1 MRSTLKARIITS
13 VLVCF
18 IAVWF
23 PSILILFSHMNK
35 EVYDEASSVVREQVG
50 NALGE
55 VNDDIF
61 SIVDAISWICSEKS
75 VAEAFEYS
83 SLDERGAAVAVLE
96 AQRRIEA
103 YMAASSVSSSLNK
116 IILFSPDS
124 SLFFEYTVWRSGT
137 LGDVDL
143 ILSSPEFQNLS
154 FPPGVIVSISLGR
167 TLNPVSELCV
177 IAYGKVRDSNAY
189 VYAEFSA
196 EIFEPLI
203 SIFPDIYIYS
213 SDYSYPGAIPDV
225 LWQSDYTRSIYSL
238 DIPDVKAI
246 HFQERMPLSIISS
259 SGLAVFAL
267 VIVASILLFILVSV
281 LLSRY
286 LTKAS
291 SKLVRHIEYLMDTK
305 DFGYTDKTIES
316 GDKELAQIG
325 HAVNAMSISISS
337 LLKSNEKLFEDKKRM
352 EIDMLQM
359 QVNPHFLYNTLES
372 MHYLAEVQRNEGI
385 ARMSRGLST
394 LLRNMAKGSSDR
406 IPLREELS
414 LLRDYD
420 DIQQVRYM
428 GMYELVC
435 DVPDSLLDYTVQ
447 KFTLQP
453 LVENSI
459 FHGIEPAGRFG
470 TITVSAS
477 LDGNTL
483 QLVVAD
489 DGVGMAEDEI
499 RNIFR
504 ERKHSKTD
512 MTGVG
517 LRNINERIKLVYGEE
532 YGLSFE
538 SEKGSWTK
546 VIVRVRAERED
557 EI

>member
-1 MRSTLKARIITS
+1 
-13 VLVCF
+13 
-18 IAVWF
+18 
-23 PSILILFSHMNK
+23 
-35 EVYDEASSVVREQVG
+35 
-50 NALGE
+50 
-55 VNDDIF
+55 
-61 SIVDAISWICSEKS
+61 
-75 VAEAFEYS
+75 
-83 SLDERGAAVAVLE
+83 
-96 AQRRIEA
+96 
-103 YMAASSVSSSLNK
+103 
-116 IILFSPDS
+116 
-124 SLFFEYTVWRSGT
+124 
-137 LGDVDL
+137 
-143 ILSSPEFQNLS
+143 
-154 FPPGVIVSISLGR
+154 
-167 TLNPVSELCV
+167 
-177 IAYGKVRDSNAY
+177 
-189 VYAEFSA
+189 
-196 EIFEPLI
+196 
-203 SIFPDIYIYS
+203 
-213 SDYSYPGAIPDV
+213 
-225 LWQSDYTRSIYSL
+225 
-238 DIPDVKAI
+238 
-246 HFQERMPLSIISS
+246 
-259 SGLAVFAL
+259 
-267 VIVASILLFILVSV
+267 
-281 LLSRY
+281 
-286 LTKAS
+286 
-291 SKLVRHIEYLMDTK
+291 
-305 DFGYTDKTIES
+305 
-316 GDKELAQIG
+316 
-325 HAVNAMSISISS
+325 
-337 LLKSNEKLFEDKKRM
+337 
-352 EIDMLQM
+352 
-359 QVNPHFLYNTLES
+359 

-459 FHGIEPAGRFG
+459 FHGIEPAGHFG

-489 DGVGMAEDEI
+489 DGVGMTEDEI